1 MVRCY
6 TSISDGVIF
15 SFFRNLSLSIFRMS
29 PWCTH
34 VCKDGMFCLLD
45 ASLILQKVDA
55 VFPFVAKALQ
65 MCIHFCFLEFGC
77 KCIRANFLQARQ
89 WSSLNFENVKEKSF
103 FIRLSP
109 KNVPTKKNYE
119 CQIWENSWKQRDKWK
134 VIWCHILLQQKGV
147 SNIEIKHY
155 HENGVEARGAGLV
168 TEVTFWASSSAH
180 Q

>member
-1 MVRCY
+1 
-6 TSISDGVIF
+6 
-15 SFFRNLSLSIFRMS
+15 MS

-119 CQIWENSWKQRDKWK
+119 CQIWENSWKQRDPHFFVWQMKIYLVPNIFYYNK
-134 VIWCHILLQQKGV
+134 KGHQT
-147 SNIEIKHY
+147 IEIKHY

>member
-1 MVRCY
+1 
-6 TSISDGVIF
+6 
-15 SFFRNLSLSIFRMS
+15 MS

-34 VCKDGMFCLLD
+34 MCKDGMFCLLD

-103 FIRLSP
+103 FHQVI
-109 KNVPTKKNYE
+109 TKKCANQKKLWMSNLRKQLKTE
-119 CQIWENSWKQRDKWK
+119 RPAFFVCDQWKIIWCQTYFITTKRGIKHRNKTLSWKWGRSKGSRFSDGGD
-134 VIWCHILLQQKGV
+134 IL
-147 SNIEIKHY
+147 
-155 HENGVEARGAGLV
+155 GLL
-168 TEVTFWASSSAH
+168 
-180 Q
+180 